1 MMSSEPSVASG
12 GLLWL
17 LSGHRF
23 PEEDVGSGTY
33 TGLCGLVLGSLFE
46 TLPLSRR
53 NLDFTQPILGARSSS
68 GGQPGSS
75 QLERPPSS
83 ADPGV
88 PGRRCRREERVTLE
102 KRLGLRSE
110 VFRCV
115 VFWGPLLAELSA
127 SLPIAQSC
135 ARARTWD
142 ALAPTDHLGALAA
155 PGVVLT
161 PPPSILNPPPK
172 ILTRPGL
179 F

>member
-1 MMSSEPSVASG
+1 MPPGNFREQYRTHLTVMQDEKQESLGTCPKCSVCHWLKVVFRDVNHPRPFQLALRAPAREMSP
-12 GLLWL
+12 
-17 LSGHRF
+17 
-23 PEEDVGSGTY
+23 
-33 TGLCGLVLGSLFE
+33 
-46 TLPLSRR
+46 
-53 NLDFTQPILGARSSS
+53 
-68 GGQPGSS
+68 SS
-75 QLERPPSS
+75 QSLY
-83 ADPGV
+83 
-88 PGRRCRREERVTLE
+88 
-102 KRLGLRSE
+102 